1 DDVRYLFTT
10 KTCPNC
16 KMVKEKL
23 AKENIPYVV
32 IDAEENVE
40 LRDKYSI
47 MQAPT
52 LVVVE
57 NGVVQKY
64 AGAAAVTKYINSLKV
79 QA

>member
-1 DDVRYLFTT
+1 
-10 KTCPNC
+10 
-16 KMVKEKL
+16 MVKEKL